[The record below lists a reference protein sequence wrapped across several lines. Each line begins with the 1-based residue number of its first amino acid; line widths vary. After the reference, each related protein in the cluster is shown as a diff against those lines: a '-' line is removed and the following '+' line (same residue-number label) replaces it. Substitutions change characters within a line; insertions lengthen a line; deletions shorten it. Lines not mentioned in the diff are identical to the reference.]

1 FDLLAQTVQECETA
15 GDRQHLVGLGKQALE
30 VCLSVAERLTQ
41 ERDNVSSS
49 TQTAQTSCYPKRA
62 RRCAMDSLRLWARDG
77 EAVRQAIELGEIAH
91 IETAS
96 EELTDEFLLFAIES
110 GLLQTWAEA
119 FPDPRQEPEIGMGVI
134 LPAHM
139 AARFA
144 GLYSMR
150 KAGYVLRSARV
161 LGALGYSTEVIEPA
175 QGLSLRGTSDDKL
188 FSGDVVRTLLVQM
201 EQQAD
206 LSQAACPL
214 LPPQEPSVAVK
225 VRERASRR
233 AVKQAV
239 DAADA
244 EARAQWVAAR
254 LVDWY
259 NQHVGVSMVQYAR
272 LGRGRRIHILDT
284 THVEVALETGT
295 YECSGVVKNDDG
307 TSSRGYKLA
316 TLRTLLDSA
325 GLLTHVALSAIQV
338 HDMALCRPVLE
349 EALVLRSGDLLLE
362 DRGFLDG
369 ATLSELKRT
378 RQVDVI
384 IPLKANMLATQ
395 EAIALAELADQ
406 WDAHPS
412 RAEQRIAWVRG
423 VEHMWPECH
432 VPLNACVIRFWH
444 KKKKRLD
451 HLVLVTT
458 DLELSATWMV
468 RHYEERPEIEQDY
481 EQMKSGGWQLH
492 KLSSTRYSEIVFYV
506 LTVVLSYSLYHLF
519 ANTQAGRRFADQTRQ
534 ALAFEQLRTQRRPII
549 VYAGRHFEIFETL
562 SFVQMVLQLAPP
574 VQEKLRVWLAEHLK
588 QVQKRE

>member
-1 FDLLAQTVQECETA
+1 
-15 GDRQHLVGLGKQALE
+15 
-30 VCLSVAERLTQ
+30 
-41 ERDNVSSS
+41 
-49 TQTAQTSCYPKRA
+49 
-62 RRCAMDSLRLWARDG
+62 MDSLRLWARDG

-91 IETAS
+91 LETAS
-96 EELTDEFLLFAIES
+96 EELTDAFLLFAIES

-119 FPDPRQEPEIGMGVI
+119 FPDPRREPEIGMEVI
-134 LPAHM
+134 LPAHL

-144 GLYSMR
+144 GLYSLR

-161 LGALGYSTEVIEPA
+161 LGALGYSVEVIEPT

-188 FSGDVVRTLLVQM
+188 FSGDVVRKLLVQM

-206 LSQAACPL
+206 LSQAVRL
-214 LPPQEPSVAVK
+214 LPPQEPRVAVK

-239 DAADA
+239 DEAEA
-244 EARAQWVAAR
+244 EARAQLVAAQ
-254 LVDWY
+254 LVAWY

-307 TSSRGYKLA
+307 TYSRGYKLA

-338 HDMALCRPVLE
+338 HDLALCRPLLE
-349 EALVLRSGDLLLE
+349 QARVLRPGDLLLE

-369 ATLSELKRT
+369 ATLSELKGT

-395 EAIALAELADQ
+395 EAIALAELADK

-412 RAEQRIAWVRG
+412 RAEQTIAWVRG

-432 VPLNACVIRFWH
+432 VPLNACVIRFWN
-444 KKKKRLD
+444 KKKKRIE
-451 HLVLVTT
+451 HIVLVTT
-458 DLELSATWMV
+458 DLELSASWMV

-481 EQMKSGGWQLH
+481 EQMKSGGWQLQ

-519 ANTQAGRRFADQTRQ
+519 ANTQAGKRFADKTRQ
-534 ALAFEQLRTQRRPII
+534 AIAFEQLRTQRTHII
-549 VYAGRHFEIFETL
+549 VYAGERFEIFETL

-574 VQEKLRVWLAEHLK
+574 VQETLRVWLAEHLK